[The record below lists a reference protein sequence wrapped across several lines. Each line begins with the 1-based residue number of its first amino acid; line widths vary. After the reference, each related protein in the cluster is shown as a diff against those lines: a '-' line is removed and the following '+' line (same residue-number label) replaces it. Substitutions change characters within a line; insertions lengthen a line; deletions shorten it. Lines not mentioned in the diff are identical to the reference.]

1 MNDKA
6 KETEDFNSLNIL
18 YFIYKWRKPLII
30 IGAAAIVISGI
41 VSLTIHEK
49 YKSTVILFPATTSS
63 ISKALLSDNSF
74 KQEDV
79 LEFGGEDE
87 AEQMLQILNS
97 DEIRTKICEKY
108 NLMKHYDISASDK
121 FKRTKL
127 YDEFQSNITF
137 KRTEYMSVKIEVLD
151 NNPDTAALIAN
162 DISALHDSTKIHMQR
177 ARAKQALNIVK
188 NEYFAKVADVKRMTD
203 SIKII
208 NSYGLYDYESQSE
221 VTTGQYAIA
230 ISKGDQR
237 AVKALEEKLKVIA
250 NYGSVY
256 VSLRDN
262 LEFQRK
268 QLNLLKTK
276 YEGTKVDVEQILPQK
291 FVVSNAFPAEKKSYP
306 VRWVIVVVSTLAS
319 LLIAIIA
326 ILLIEN
332 AKQFKFKSA

>member
-1 MNDKA
+1 MDE
-6 KETEDFNSLNIL
+6 KEQKTENFSSLNIL
-18 YFIYKWRKPLII
+18 YFINKWRKPLVI
-30 IGAAAIVISGI
+30 IGVSAIVISGI
-41 VSLTIHEK
+41 VSLFIPAK

-63 ISKALLSDNSF
+63 ISKALLSDNNF
-74 KQEDV
+74 KQDDV

-108 NLMKHYDISASDK
+108 NLLRHYGINPTDK

-127 YDEFQSNITF
+127 YDEFESNITF

-151 NNPDTAALIAN
+151 INPDTAALIAH
-162 DISALHDSTKIHMQR
+162 DISALHYSTKIRMQR
-177 ARAKQALNIVK
+177 ERAKQALNIVK
-188 NEYFAKVADVKRMTD
+188 KEYFDKVADVKRMTD

-221 VTTGQYAIA
+221 VTTEQYAIA

-250 NYGSVY
+250 NYGSIY

-291 FVVSNAFPAEKKSYP
+291 FVVSSAFPAEKKSYP
-306 VRWVIVVVSTLAS
+306 VCWIIVFVSTLTS

-326 ILLIEN
+326 ILLIE
-332 AKQFKFKSA
+332 KR